1 VSASLDCARRDMT
14 DDEYLEFVEQ
24 ILGLFQDLEPRS
36 LLEMNLAL
44 L

>member
-1 VSASLDCARRDMT
+1 MT

-24 ILGLFQDLEPRS
+24 FLELFRDLEPRRT
-36 LLEMNLAL
+36 LEMNLAL

>member
-1 VSASLDCARRDMT
+1 MT

-24 ILGLFQDLEPRS
+24 ILELFQDLEPRRP
-36 LLEMNLAL
+36 LEMNLAL

>member
-1 VSASLDCARRDMT
+1 MT

-24 ILGLFQDLEPRS
+24 ILALFQNLEPRR
-36 LLEMNLAL
+36 LLVMNLAL